1 MNLLVGASSSGD
13 VHEDHTECR
22 HRKLTTVIFKLY
34 SCLFLTVTYV
44 FCVGC
49 FSDHSSVSNPC
60 FAGLCPSLSEA
71 SSSMTEDNNG
81 NF

>member
-1 MNLLVGASSSGD
+1 MKIILNVGTESS
-13 VHEDHTECR
+13 
-22 HRKLTTVIFKLY
+22 LLY

-60 FAGLCPSLSEA
+60 LAGLCPSLSEA